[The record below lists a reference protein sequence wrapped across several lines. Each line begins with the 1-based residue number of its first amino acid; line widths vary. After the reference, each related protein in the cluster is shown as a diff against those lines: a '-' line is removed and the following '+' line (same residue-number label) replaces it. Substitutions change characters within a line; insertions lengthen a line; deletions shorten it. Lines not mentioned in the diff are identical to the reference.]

1 MPIVT
6 KIKHPN
12 GCLIF
17 VADGEGFEPP
27 DGLPRQRFSRP
38 PHSTAL
44 PTILNFFFRR
54 SFNLRFCSLIAPD
67 AAAHHSF
74 ALGCALLALL
84 TRTQDRRYCP
94 ALPTILNFF
103 FRRSFNLRFC
113 SLIAPDAAAHHS
125 FALGCAL
132 LALLTRTQ
140 DRRYC
145 PALPT
150 ILNFFFR
157 RSFNLRFCS
166 LIAPDAAAHHSFALG
181 CALLALLTRTQ
192 DRRYCPALPTIHEPR
207 SVSYS
212 IFFKNA
218 NKIHIKNTCLVTIF
232 SFNISASR
240 MGIWFG
246 AVEGPLHSAQICR
259 NP

>member
-67 AAAHHSF
+67 AAA
-74 ALGCALLALL
+74 
-84 TRTQDRRYCP
+84 R
-94 ALPTILNFF
+94 
-103 FRRSFNLRFC
+103 
-113 SLIAPDAAAHHS
+113 
-125 FALGCAL
+125 
-132 LALLTRTQ
+132 
-140 DRRYC
+140 
-145 PALPT
+145 
-150 ILNFFFR
+150 
-157 RSFNLRFCS
+157 
-166 LIAPDAAAHHSFALG
+166 HSFALG